1 MKGGEHMKTLHGKW
15 IVVLACVALFA
26 GCGAANAI
34 GNARSSFDRAKS
46 AGAETKAPADYYMA
60 EAYLD
65 KADHEAKEGDTKQA
79 RYFADQAGKYSDMA
93 LRKAGGGAK

>member
-1 MKGGEHMKTLHGKW
+1 MKTFDGKW

-34 GNARSSFDRAKS
+34 SSARASFDRAKA

-60 EAYLD
+60 EAYLE
-65 KADHEAKEGDTKQA
+65 KADHEAKEGDNKQA
-79 RYFADQAGKYSDMA
+79 RYFADQSGKYSGQA
-93 LRKAGGGAK
+93 LQKAGGGAK

>member
-1 MKGGEHMKTLHGKW
+1 MKTFSFKW

-34 GNARSSFDRAKS
+34 GNARASFDRAKA
-46 AGAETKAPADYYMA
+46 AGAETKAPVDFYMA
-60 EAYLD
+60 EAYLE

-79 RYFADQAGKYSDMA
+79 RYYADQAEKYSGMA